1 MMKNLLKKVEPYL
14 YLIPCLLGF
23 LIFMFYPF
31 IKTIFLSFNITNAN
45 GEAVEFVGFDNFK
58 ELFLSPDFISSIV
71 VTFKFVLITAIPAI
85 IIGLGL
91 AIIANKKLKGSK
103 LYEVMFAM
111 PMAVSSAAAAIIWM
125 LLFHPSIGVLN
136 YIFKTQIGWLTDE
149 NFAIFSVA
157 LVTVWLNIG
166 LNFIFILTG
175 LKNVPDELNESAQ
188 IDGARSGRKFFKL
201 TIPLISPTL
210 FFVIFI
216 NMINSFQAFGQIKLL
231 TLGGPANSTNVIV
244 YEIYREA
251 FLNNRFETACAES
264 IVLFFIIL
272 IITIVQLKFEKR
284 GVYYS

>member
-1 MMKNLLKKVEPYL
+1 MKNLLKKVEPYL

-58 ELFLSPDFISSIV
+58 ELFLSPDFISSIG
-71 VTFKFVLITAIPAI
+71 VTLKFVLITAIPAI

-149 NFAIFSVA
+149 KFAIFSVA